1 LQLGSFGSITRIT
14 SIVTNRQELLQVAV
28 TGPIAGAALGLTLVL
43 LGLLLSPSEGQ
54 GIVVNASIFHDSFLV
69 GGLGKICCQLSI
81 VFTEWWLG

>member
-1 LQLGSFGSITRIT
+1 M
-14 SIVTNRQELLQVAV
+14 AV

-69 GGLGKICCQLSI
+69 GGLGKIHDHFLFVFLGTATTHI
-81 VFTEWWLG
+81 VQCACTAVVSTMN

>member
-1 LQLGSFGSITRIT
+1 
-14 SIVTNRQELLQVAV
+14 VAV